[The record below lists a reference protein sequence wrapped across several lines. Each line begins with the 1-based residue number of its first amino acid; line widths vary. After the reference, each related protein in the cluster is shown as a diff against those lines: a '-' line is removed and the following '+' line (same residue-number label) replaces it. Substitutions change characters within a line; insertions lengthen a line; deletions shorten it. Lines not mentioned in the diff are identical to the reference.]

1 MLPLDHRG
9 IAAALSNWFANDA
22 AVQEWFRYRPDASRR
37 FSQLRAKASHGG
49 QLNIGEFL
57 GISYKDISIG
67 NSQKLSVFRYR
78 RAEDRQ
84 SKLVLVDQAMHGDPR
99 AAVEAVLVKI
109 EVLERA

>member
-1 MLPLDHRG
+1 MG
-9 IAAALSNWFANDA
+9 
-22 AVQEWFRYRPDASRR
+22 E
-37 FSQLRAKASHGG
+37 LRAKARHGG
-49 QLNIGEFL
+49 RVDIREFL

-99 AAVEAVLVKI
+99 AAVEAVLGKI